1 MFKKNIIKKIYILL
15 SLVFLFFSYSW
26 WADLLEK
33 AFDPAMEQQWL
44 INLWNTSDQVW
55 NEILRESTNIS
66 IWWWITI
73 NNRVSLIVRIAK
85 FLLRMTIVLS
95 VTMVLYSGI
104 MYILKSSKWE
114 DPKDVQKNLILIWW
128 WILLALASLWI
139 INLISSVSQ
148 SSLNTGDDFWF
159 YDKWW
164 YKLVC
169 KYGWDL
175 DIDLMKKYIYKNYLN

>member
-1 MFKKNIIKKIYILL
+1 MLIPI
-15 SLVFLFFSYSW
+15 VFLFFSYSW
-26 WADLLEK
+26 WTDLLEK

-55 NEILRESTNIS
+55 NEVLRESTNIS
-66 IWWWITI
+66 VWWWWINI
-73 NNRVSLIVRIAK
+73 NNRVPLIVRIAK

-95 VTMVLYSGI
+95 VTMVLYSSI

-114 DPKDVQKNLILIWW
+114 DPKDVQKNLILVWW

-148 SSLNTGDDFWF
+148 SSLKTNDDFWF
-159 YDKWW
+159 NSQWVYD
-164 YKLVC
+164 LV
-169 KYGWDL
+169 WQNNWSL
-175 DIDLMKKYIYKNYLN
+175 DFSLVKENIYKNYLN